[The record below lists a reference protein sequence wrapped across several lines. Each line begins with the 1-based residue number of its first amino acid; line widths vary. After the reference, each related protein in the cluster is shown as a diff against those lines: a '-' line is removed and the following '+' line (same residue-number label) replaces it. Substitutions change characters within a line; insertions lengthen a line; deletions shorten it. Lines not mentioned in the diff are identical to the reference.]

1 MQKVSS
7 SYTKDVNPI
16 GFLIGSNVLYADKKK
31 TTSLLRTIGFRS
43 PIELNDSGFVS
54 SISYN
59 KQNVKFNGKPFSEV
73 VSEKNNLY
81 SDRDSAGNELSKGQQ
96 DFFAES
102 KIRDKEGNLQV
113 MYHGSPETFTV
124 FDKNK
129 AKYGGLYGRGFYFTN
144 SSSHA
149 SQYGSNYEV
158 YLNIKIL

>member
-73 VSEKNNLY
+73 VSEKIICILTETPLEM
-81 SDRDSAGNELSKGQQ
+81 SCQKG
-96 DFFAES
+96 S
-102 KIRDKEGNLQV
+102 RI
-113 MYHGSPETFTV
+113 
-124 FDKNK
+124 
-129 AKYGGLYGRGFYFTN
+129 
-144 SSSHA
+144 SS
-149 SQYGSNYEV
+149 QNQRFV
-158 YLNIKIL
+158 TKKVTCR